1 MDGKS
6 ENYMNF
12 VNIDPNHAIGL
23 AYPCADGRYKLYDGS
38 HIYVNQNKRS
48 YYNVEATASFDLS
61 PVNL

>member
-1 MDGKS
+1 MDRRS

-12 VNIDPNHAIGL
+12 VNIDRYYAIGL

-38 HIYVNQNKRS
+38 HIHVHQNKRS
-48 YYNVEATASFDLS
+48 LYNAEASASFDLS